1 MKKRILS
8 SSEKRKILKKELQKA
23 KKRVEEATDNITMS
37 QENLNKLNKEFYELD
52 NKLRHL
58 DIKIEDISDI
68 IAYVGST
75 GTISLFVSTL
85 LSLILKFDLVST
97 LFISA
102 LLFFWGAGVGF
113 ILVADKALEKK
124 EVNLFNRL
132 SIKISNYLKSTKK
145 YKNLNNECQKVYND
159 IQILESSISK
169 ERKVLTN
176 LILGIRTLESRL
188 YSSSNCSYTSGK
200 SASIVRNERPL
211 SSKRKKQLEKK

>member
-23 KKRVEEATDNITMS
+23 KKRVKEATDNITMS
-37 QENLNKLNKEFYELD
+37 QENLNKLNKEFSELD
-52 NKLRHL
+52 NKLLHL
-58 DIKIEDISDI
+58 DIKMEDISVI
-68 IAYVGST
+68 IAYVSST

-85 LSLILKFDLVST
+85 LSLILKFDFVST

-102 LLFFWGAGVGF
+102 LLFFGGVSVGF
-113 ILVADKALEKK
+113 ILIADKALEKK

-145 YKNLNNECQKVYND
+145 YKNLNNEYQKVYND

-211 SSKRKKQLEKK
+211 SSKKKKQLEKK